1 MTAAVFFGCTFIAFG
16 PAIALFLFTISRDPL
31 RVIFLIAG
39 AFFWLVSLLLSSL
52 VWFVTVQISNKESAT
67 QQKGLLIFGV
77 VLSVLL
83 QEVFR
88 FAYYKLLKK
97 ANEGLLAI
105 SQEDTMPISVRQ
117 LAYVSGLGFGFMSG
131 AFSVVNILSDSVGPG
146 TVGIHGDSQHYFI
159 SSAFM
164 TLAIILLHMFWGVVF
179 FEACEHQRWLSLG
192 AVVISHLVVSCLTFV
207 NPQYEGSLIPTYI
220 ILSVMAVWAF
230 TCAGGSL
237 RNLKLCLTCKDK
249 DFLLANH
256 RPR

>member
-16 PAIALFLFTISRDPL
+16 PAVSLFLFTIAREPL

-39 AFFWLVSLLLSSL
+39 AFFWLVSLLLASL
-52 VWFVTVQISNKESAT
+52 VWFISVQISNKESAS

-83 QEVFR
+83 QETFR

-97 ANEGLLAI
+97 ANEGLLAL
-105 SQEDTMPISVRQ
+105 SQEETMPISIRQ

-131 AFSVVNILSDSVGPG
+131 AFSVVNILADSVGPG
-146 TVGIHGDSQHYFI
+146 TVGIHGDSQHYFL

-164 TLAIILLHMFWGVVF
+164 TMAIILLHMFWGVIF
-179 FEACEHQRWLSLG
+179 FDGCEKQRWLAVA
-192 AVVISHLVVSCLTFV
+192 AVVATHLLVSSLTFQ
-207 NPQYEGSLIPTYI
+207 NPQYVSSLVPTYI
-220 ILSVMAVWAF
+220 IMFFMGVWAF
-230 TCAGGSL
+230 YTAGGSL

>member
-16 PAIALFLFTISRDPL
+16 PAISLFLFTIAREPL

-52 VWFVTVQISNKESAT
+52 VWFISVQISNKDSAA

-83 QEVFR
+83 QETFR

-97 ANEGLLAI
+97 ANEGLLTL
-105 SQEDTMPISVRQ
+105 SQEETMPISIRQ
-117 LAYVSGLGFGFMSG
+117 LAY
-131 AFSVVNILSDSVGPG
+131 
-146 TVGIHGDSQHYFI
+146 
-159 SSAFM
+159 AFM
-164 TLAIILLHMFWGVVF
+164 TMAIILLHMFWGVVF
-179 FEACEHQRWLSLG
+179 FDACEKQQWWAVA
-192 AVVISHLVVSCLTFV
+192 AVVISHLVVSCLTFQ
-207 NPQYEGSLIPTYI
+207 NPEYVASLVPTYV
-220 ILSVMAVWAF
+220 ILFLMGVWAF
-230 TCAGGSL
+230 YSAGGSF

-256 RPR
+256 RAR

>member
-16 PAIALFLFTISRDPL
+16 PAIALFLFTIAREPL

-52 VWFVTVQISNKESAT
+52 VWFISVQISNKDSAV
-67 QQKGLLIFGV
+67 QQKALLIFGV

-83 QEVFR
+83 QETFR

-97 ANEGLLAI
+97 ANEGLLTL
-105 SQEDTMPISVRQ
+105 SQEETMPISIRQ

-131 AFSVVNILSDSVGPG
+131 AFSVVNILADSVGPG
-146 TVGIHGDSQHYFI
+146 TVGIHGDSQHYFL

-164 TLAIILLHMFWGVVF
+164 TMAIILLHMFWGIIF
-179 FEACEHQRWLSLG
+179 FDACENQRWWSLA
-192 AVVISHLVVSCLTFV
+192 AVVINHLLVSCLTFQ
-207 NPQYEGSLIPTYI
+207 NPNYVGSLVPTYI
-220 ILSVMAVWAF
+220 ILFIMGIWAF
-230 TCAGGSL
+230 YTAGGSF